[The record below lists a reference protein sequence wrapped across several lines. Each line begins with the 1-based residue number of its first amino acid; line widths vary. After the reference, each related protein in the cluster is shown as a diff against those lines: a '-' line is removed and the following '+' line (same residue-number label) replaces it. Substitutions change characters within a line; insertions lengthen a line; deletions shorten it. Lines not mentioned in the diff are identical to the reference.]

1 MAAEPFLDTNVLVR
15 HLTGDHPTHSPRATA
30 YLQRVEQGE
39 QRARL
44 TDIVIFE
51 TVYLLE
57 RTYRQPK
64 AAIAAA
70 LLPLLEMPALILPG
84 KRKFRQVFDLYVT
97 LNLPFADAYMAVVM
111 RQLGLSAIISF
122 DRDFDRVPG
131 ISRKEP

>member
-1 MAAEPFLDTNVLVR
+1 MSEPFLDTNVLVR

-30 YLQRVEQGE
+30 YLHRVEQGE
-39 QRARL
+39 QRVRL
-44 TDIVIFE
+44 NDIVIFE

-70 LLPLLEMPALILPG
+70 LLPLLDLPAIVLPG
-84 KRKFRQVFDLYVT
+84 KRKFRSVFDLYVT
-97 LNLPFADAYMAVVM
+97 LNLPFADAYAAVIM
-111 RQLGLSAIISF
+111 RQIGLSEIISF
-122 DRDFDRVPG
+122 DRDFDRVPD